1 MEDGSTIDAN
11 NRSPGPPEG
20 TRQLIVW
27 AAVAL
32 SIALLFNAAWI
43 GLLLWLV
50 IWSTRFLVAQL

>member
-1 MEDGSTIDAN
+1 MEDGSPIDAN

-20 TRQLIVW
+20 TRQLIAW
-27 AAVAL
+27 AAVAF

-50 IWSTRFLVAQL
+50 IWSMSLLVAQL